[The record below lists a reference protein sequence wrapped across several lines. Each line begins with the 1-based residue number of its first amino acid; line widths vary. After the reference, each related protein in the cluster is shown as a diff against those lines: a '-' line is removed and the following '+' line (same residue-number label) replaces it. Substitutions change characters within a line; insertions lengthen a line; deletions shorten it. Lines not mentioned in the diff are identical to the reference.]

1 MMNDKLMNIVEVF
14 KDQAASYTK
23 ELKKLEVKI
32 QDINYEYK
40 NHISHEFTEWMK
52 ESRFFKTNDGYIAV
66 DGIIDIKVDGL
77 DAYHPCIILKGFYIR
92 GIDCKMP
99 ARYLYGYY
107 DIDAGFLLNELTPVS
122 PEVFCEKT
130 KLVVEDILSHLSYT
144 PTYLYREED
153 DAFDKVLSAARK
165 GGIDIEY
172 HPEINVSI
180 VK

>member
-1 MMNDKLMNIVEVF
+1 
-14 KDQAASYTK
+14 
-23 ELKKLEVKI
+23 
-32 QDINYEYK
+32 
-40 NHISHEFTEWMK
+40 
-52 ESRFFKTNDGYIAV
+52 
-66 DGIIDIKVDGL
+66 
-77 DAYHPCIILKGFYIR
+77 
-92 GIDCKMP
+92 MP

-153 DAFDKVLSAARK
+153 DAFDKFLSAARK

-172 HPEINVSI
+172 HPEITVSI
-180 VK
+180 VN